1 MTAATTDTRS
11 RVDYLRLSVTDRCN
25 LRCIYCMP
33 PEGVEPLSHAD
44 ILSYEELAVFAAA
57 AVPLGISK
65 VRVTGGEPLVRK
77 GVTRFVAMLAAIP
90 GISDLALT
98 TNGLLLP
105 RFASDLRAAGLRRVN
120 ISIDSL
126 EPQRFARITRGGRL
140 RDALAGLDAA
150 FAAGFTPVK
159 LNVVLQEGIEDELDS
174 FVALT
179 RQREVHVRFIE
190 HMPLDRRHVTRD
202 GFVPAVLILERLR
215 TTQGLRA
222 ARPPYGHG
230 PADYWR
236 VPGSRGTIGFI
247 AGVSEHFC
255 ERCNRLRLTADG
267 RLKTCLFSGEE
278 LNVRPL
284 LEQPDELRAALQHAL
299 QTKTYDRCAERLP
312 NARSMSQIGG

>member
-126 EPQRFARITRGGRL
+126 EPQRFARITRG
-140 RDALAGLDAA
+140 AGCETRWRSW
-150 FAAGFTPVK
+150 TP
-159 LNVVLQEGIEDELDS
+159 LS
-174 FVALT
+174 
-179 RQREVHVRFIE
+179 R
-190 HMPLDRRHVTRD
+190 
-202 GFVPAVLILERLR
+202 PAS
-215 TTQGLRA
+215 
-222 ARPPYGHG
+222 RP
-230 PADYWR
+230 
-236 VPGSRGTIGFI
+236 
-247 AGVSEHFC
+247 
-255 ERCNRLRLTADG
+255 
-267 RLKTCLFSGEE
+267 
-278 LNVRPL
+278 
-284 LEQPDELRAALQHAL
+284 
-299 QTKTYDRCAERLP
+299 
-312 NARSMSQIGG
+312 